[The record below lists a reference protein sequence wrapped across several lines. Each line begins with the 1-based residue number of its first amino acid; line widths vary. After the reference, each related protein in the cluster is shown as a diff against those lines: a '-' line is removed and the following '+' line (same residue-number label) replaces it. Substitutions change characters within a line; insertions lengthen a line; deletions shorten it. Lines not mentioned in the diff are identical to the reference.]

1 MKVSD
6 LLWMSKGTEIGRGA
20 FYKLVVDSKR
30 QGAEF
35 FEGENWRM
43 GNTPY
48 QGIHWVED
56 ANKLIKAAVVKM
68 YPPEDEDSYEDQ
80 FLTADHEVLY
90 YHFKAQKGIVNKD
103 EQANRHLRQQ
113 RMHGYPILVLDGQEG
128 GDWVYRGRYEVIL
141 EDDRA
146 VVLRRMQG

>member
-6 LLWMSKGTEIGRGA
+6 LLWMSKGTEIGSGA
-20 FYKLVVDSKR
+20 FYQLVVDSKQ
-30 QGAEF
+30 QGAEL
-35 FEGENWRM
+35 FEGEDWRI

-48 QGIHWVED
+48 QGIHWIED
-56 ANKLIKAAVVKM
+56 AMNRIKAAVVKM
-68 YPPEDEDSYEDQ
+68 YPPDDKDSYEDQ
-80 FLTADHEVLY
+80 FLTADQEVLY

-113 RMHGYPILVLDGQEG
+113 RMLGYPILVLDGQQG
-128 GDWVYRGRYEVIL
+128 GDWIYRGRYEVIL